1 MSDKEII
8 PYRPGLEGVTAGVSA
23 ISDVIAA
30 ENRLIYR
37 GYDIRDLA
45 KHCSFE
51 EVAYLVLYG
60 QLPTRAQ
67 LEAFN
72 AALIADRELPVEV
85 YNVLHAL
92 PKESNLMAA
101 LQAGVATLGMMDPHA
116 DDHSHEANLRKA
128 IRLTASMA
136 TLVANG
142 YRILHGQDPIKPNPN
157 LGHAA
162 NFLYMLTGHAP
173 EPLRAEVMNL
183 TFILYTEHGYNAS
196 TFTAR
201 VIASTLAD
209 IYSAVVGA
217 IGALRGSLHG
227 GANEAAMEA
236 MLDIGTP
243 ERAEP
248 WVMEKLAQKARIMGF
263 GHREYKTGDI
273 RAVIL
278 KDYVRRVAEHT
289 GRTDLYQ
296 IQETMERVMQ
306 REKNLFP
313 NVDFPAAAIY
323 YMMDIPI
330 PLYTPIFAAARIVGW
345 SAHIIEQHDN
355 NRLIR
360 PRSDY
365 NGPRDLPF
373 TPIEQRG

>member
-1 MSDKEII
+1 MSEKEII
-8 PYRPGLEGVTAGVSA
+8 PYRPGLEGVTAGISA

-45 KHCSFE
+45 QHCSFE
-51 EVAYLVLYG
+51 EVAYLLLMG

-67 LEAFN
+67 LEQFEGELKAQ
-72 AALIADRELPVEV
+72 RELPDAV
-85 YNVLHAL
+85 YSVLRTL
-92 PKESNLMAA
+92 PKGGNLMAA
-101 LQAGVATLGMMDPHA
+101 LQAGVATLGMLDPTA
-116 DDHSHEANLRKA
+116 DDNSHEANLRKA
-128 IRLTASMA
+128 VRLTASMA

-142 YRILHGQDPIKPNPN
+142 YRILNGQEPVPPHPT

-162 NFLYMLTGHAP
+162 NFLYMLFGREP
-173 EPLRAEVMNL
+173 EPLHAQVMNL
-183 TFILYTEHGYNAS
+183 TFILYAEHGYNAS
-196 TFTAR
+196 TFTAH

-209 IYSAVVGA
+209 MYSAVVGA
-217 IGALRGSLHG
+217 IGALRGPLHG

-236 MLDIGTP
+236 ILEIGTP
-243 ERAEP
+243 DRAEA
-248 WVMEKLAQKARIMGF
+248 WVLEKLAQKARIMGF

-278 KDYVRRVAEHT
+278 KQYVRQLAEHT
-289 GRTDLYQ
+289 GRMDLYQ
-296 IQETMERVMQ
+296 IQEIMEQVML
-306 REKNLFP
+306 REKNLYP
-313 NVDFPAAAIY
+313 NVDFPAAAVY
-323 YMMDIPI
+323 YMMGIPI

-345 SAHIIEQHDN
+345 TAHVIEQHDE

-365 NGPRDLPF
+365 KGPRDLTF
-373 TPIEQRG
+373 VPIEQRG

>member
-1 MSDKEII
+1 MSDKEIV

-45 KHCSFE
+45 QHCEFE
-51 EVAYLVLYG
+51 EVAYLVLMG
-60 QLPTRAQ
+60 ALPTRAQ
-67 LEAFN
+67 LEAFK
-72 AALIADRELPVEV
+72 AELVADRELPAEV
-85 YNVLHAL
+85 YAVLRAL
-92 PKESNLMAA
+92 PHRGNLMAA
-101 LQAGVATLGMMDPHA
+101 LQAGVAALGMLDPHA
-116 DDHSHEANLRKA
+116 DDHSHEANLKKA

-142 YRILHGQDPIKPNPN
+142 YRILQGQEPVKPNPR

-162 NFLYMLTGHAP
+162 NFLYMLFDREP
-173 EPLRAEVMNL
+173 EPLQAQVMNL

-209 IYSAVVGA
+209 MYSAVAGA
-217 IGALRGSLHG
+217 IGALRGALHG

-248 WVMEKLAQKARIMGF
+248 WVLEKLAHKERIMGF

-278 KDYVRRVAEHT
+278 KDYVRQVAEQT

-296 IQETMERVMQ
+296 IQETMERVML

-323 YMMDIPI
+323 YMMGIPI

-365 NGPRDLPF
+365 NGARDLKF
-373 TPIEQRG
+373 VPIDQRG

>member
-72 AALIADRELPVEV
+72 AELIADRELPVEV

>member
-51 EVAYLVLYG
+51 EVAYLVLMG

-67 LEAFN
+67 LEQFN
-72 AALIADRELPVEV
+72 TELLANRELPTEV
-85 YNVLHAL
+85 YDVLQAL

-101 LQAGVATLGMMDPHA
+101 LQAGVATLGMMDHHA
-116 DDHSHEANLRKA
+116 DDHSHESNLKKA

-142 YRILHGQDPIKPNPN
+142 YRILHCQDPVKPHPK

-162 NFLYMLTGHAP
+162 NFLYMLSGREP
-173 EPLRAEVMNL
+173 EPLHAEVMNL
-183 TFILYTEHGYNAS
+183 TFILYAEHGYNAS

-209 IYSAVVGA
+209 MYSAVVGA

-236 MLDIGTP
+236 MLEIGTP
-243 ERAEP
+243 ERTES
-248 WVMEKLAQKARIMGF
+248 WVMEKLSQKARIMGF

-278 KDYVRRVAEHT
+278 KDYVRQVAEQT

-296 IQETMERVMQ
+296 IQETMERVML

-313 NVDFPAAAIY
+313 NVDFPAAAVY
-323 YMMDIPI
+323 YMMGIPI

-373 TPIEQRG
+373 VPIDQRG

>member
-8 PYRPGLEGVTAGVSA
+8 PYRPGLEGVTAGISA

-60 QLPTRAQ
+60 HLPTRAQ
-67 LEAFN
+67 LDAFN

-142 YRILHGQDPIKPNPN
+142 YRILHGQDPIKPDPN

-162 NFLYMLTGHAP
+162 NFLYMLSGHAP
-173 EPLRAEVMNL
+173 EPLYAEVMNL

-217 IGALRGSLHG
+217 IGALRGALHG

-278 KDYVRRVAEHT
+278 KDYVRQIAQHT

-313 NVDFPAAAIY
+313 NVDFPAAAVY
-323 YMMDIPI
+323 YMMGIPI

-373 TPIEQRG
+373 TPLEQRG

>member
-1 MSDKEII
+1 MSEKEII
-8 PYRPGLEGVTAGVSA
+8 PYRPGLEGVTAGISA

-45 KHCSFE
+45 QHCTFE
-51 EVAYLVLYG
+51 EVAYLLLMG
-60 QLPTRAQ
+60 ELPTRAQ
-67 LEAFN
+67 LQQFEAELK
-72 AALIADRELPVEV
+72 AHRELPDAV
-85 YNVLHAL
+85 YQVLHAL
-92 PKESNLMAA
+92 PKQSNPMAA
-101 LQAGVATLGMMDPHA
+101 LQVGVATLGMLDPNA
-116 DDHSHEANLRKA
+116 DDNSHAANLKKA

-136 TLVANG
+136 TLVANS
-142 YRILHGQDPIKPNPN
+142 YRILHGQEPIAPHPN

-162 NFLYMLTGHAP
+162 NFLYMLFGREP
-173 EPLRAEVMNL
+173 EPLHAQVMNL
-183 TFILYTEHGYNAS
+183 TFILYAEHGYNAS

-209 IYSAVVGA
+209 MYSAVVGA
-217 IGALRGSLHG
+217 IGALRGALHG

-236 MLDIGTP
+236 ILEIGTP
-243 ERAEP
+243 ERAEA
-248 WVMEKLAQKARIMGF
+248 WVMEKLAHKARIMGF
-263 GHREYKTGDI
+263 GHREYKTGDA

-278 KDYVRRVAEHT
+278 KAYVRQLAEHA
-289 GRTDLYQ
+289 GRMDIYH
-296 IQETMERVMQ
+296 IQEIMEQVML

-313 NVDFPAAAIY
+313 NVDFPAAAVY
-323 YMMDIPI
+323 YLMGIPI

-345 SAHIIEQHDN
+345 AAHVMEQHDE

-365 NGPRDLPF
+365 KGPRDLTFVPLA
-373 TPIEQRG
+373 QRG

>member
-1 MSDKEII
+1 MSEKEII
-8 PYRPGLEGVTAGVSA
+8 PYRPGLEGVTAGISA

-45 KHCSFE
+45 HHCTFE
-51 EVAYLVLYG
+51 EVAYLLLMG
-60 QLPTRAQ
+60 ELPTRAQ
-67 LEAFN
+67 LQQFEAELK
-72 AALIADRELPVEV
+72 AHRELPDAV
-85 YNVLHAL
+85 YQVLRAL
-92 PKESNLMAA
+92 PKQSNPMAA
-101 LQAGVATLGMMDPHA
+101 LQVGVATLGMLDPNA
-116 DDHSHEANLRKA
+116 DDNSHEANLKKA

-136 TLVANG
+136 TLVANS
-142 YRILHGQDPIKPNPN
+142 YRILHGQEPTAPHSN

-162 NFLYMLTGHAP
+162 NFLYMLFGREP
-173 EPLRAEVMNL
+173 EPLHAQVMNL
-183 TFILYTEHGYNAS
+183 TFILYAEHGYNAS

-209 IYSAVVGA
+209 MYSAVVGA
-217 IGALRGSLHG
+217 IGALRGALHG

-236 MLDIGTP
+236 MLEIGTP
-243 ERAEP
+243 ERAEA

-263 GHREYKTGDI
+263 GHREYKTGDV

-278 KDYVRRVAEHT
+278 KAYVRQLAEHT
-289 GRTDLYQ
+289 GRIDIYH
-296 IQETMERVMQ
+296 IQEIMEQVMQ

-313 NVDFPAAAIY
+313 NVDFPAAAVY
-323 YMMDIPI
+323 YLMGIPI

-345 SAHIIEQHDN
+345 AAHVMEQHDE

-365 NGPRDLPF
+365 KGPRDLTFVPLA
-373 TPIEQRG
+373 QRS

>member
-1 MSDKEII
+1 MSEKEII
-8 PYRPGLEGVTAGVSA
+8 PYRPGLEGVTAGISA

-45 KHCSFE
+45 QHCSFE
-51 EVAYLVLYG
+51 EVAYLVLMG
-60 QLPTRAQ
+60 ELPNRAQ
-67 LEAFN
+67 LEQFTESLKAQ
-72 AALIADRELPVEV
+72 RELPNEV
-85 YNVLHAL
+85 YAVLRAL
-92 PKESNLMAA
+92 PKQGNLMAA
-101 LQAGVATLGMMDPHA
+101 LQAGVATLGMLDPAA

-128 IRLTASMA
+128 VRLTASMA

-142 YRILHGQDPIKPNPN
+142 YRILQGQEPIAPNPN

-162 NFLYMLTGHAP
+162 NFLYMLFGREP
-173 EPLRAEVMNL
+173 EPLHAEVMNL
-183 TFILYTEHGYNAS
+183 TFILYAEHGYNAS

-236 MLDIGTP
+236 MLEIGSP
-243 ERAEP
+243 DRAEA

-278 KDYVRRVAEHT
+278 KDYVRRVAEQT

-296 IQETMERVMQ
+296 IQETMERVML
-306 REKNLFP
+306 REKNLYP

-323 YMMDIPI
+323 YMMGIPI

-345 SAHIIEQHDN
+345 SAHVIEQHDN

-365 NGPRDLPF
+365 SGPRDLPF
-373 TPIEQRG
+373 VPLDQRG

>member
-1 MSDKEII
+1 MSEKDII
-8 PYRPGLEGVTAGVSA
+8 PYRPGLEGVTAGISA

-45 KHCSFE
+45 KHCTFE
-51 EVAYLVLYG
+51 EVAYLILMG

-67 LEAFN
+67 LEQFDAQ
-72 AALIADRELPVEV
+72 LKSQRELPDEV
-85 YNVLHAL
+85 YAVLRAL
-92 PKESNLMAA
+92 PRGGNLMAA
-101 LQAGVATLGMMDPHA
+101 LQAGVATLGMLDPTA
-116 DDHSHEANLRKA
+116 DDHSHEANLKKA

-142 YRILHGQDPIKPNPN
+142 YRILQGQSPVNPNPN

-162 NFLYMLTGHAP
+162 NFLYMLFEREP
-173 EPLRAEVMNL
+173 EPLHAEVMNL
-183 TFILYTEHGYNAS
+183 TFILYAEHGYNAS
-196 TFTAR
+196 TFTAH

-236 MLDIGTP
+236 MLEIGTP
-243 ERAEP
+243 DRAEA

-263 GHREYKTGDI
+263 GHREYKTGDT

-278 KDYVRRVAEHT
+278 KEYVRRVAEQT
-289 GRTDLYQ
+289 GRMDIYQ
-296 IQETMERVMQ
+296 IQDIMERVML
-306 REKNLFP
+306 REKNLYP
-313 NVDFPAAAIY
+313 NVDFPAAALY
-323 YMMDIPI
+323 YMMGIPI

-345 SAHIIEQHDN
+345 SAHVIEQHDN

-365 NGPRDLPF
+365 SGPRDLPF
-373 TPIEQRG
+373 VPLDRRG

>member
-1 MSDKEII
+1 MSEKEII
-8 PYRPGLEGVTAGVSA
+8 PYRPGLEGVTAGISA

-45 KHCSFE
+45 QHCSFE
-51 EVAYLVLYG
+51 EVAYLVLMG
-60 QLPTRAQ
+60 ELPNRAQ
-67 LEAFN
+67 LEQFTESLKAQ
-72 AALIADRELPVEV
+72 RELPNEV
-85 YNVLHAL
+85 YAVLRAL
-92 PKESNLMAA
+92 PKQGNLMAA
-101 LQAGVATLGMMDPHA
+101 LQAGVATLGMLDPAA

-128 IRLTASMA
+128 VRLTASMA

-142 YRILHGQDPIKPNPN
+142 YRILQGQEPIAPNPN

-162 NFLYMLTGHAP
+162 NFLYMLFGREP
-173 EPLRAEVMNL
+173 EPLHAEVMNL
-183 TFILYTEHGYNAS
+183 TFILYAEHGYNAS

-236 MLDIGTP
+236 MLEIGSP
-243 ERAEP
+243 DRAEA

-278 KDYVRRVAEHT
+278 KDYVRRVAEQT

-296 IQETMERVMQ
+296 IQETMERVML
-306 REKNLFP
+306 REKNLYP

-323 YMMDIPI
+323 YMMGIPI

-345 SAHIIEQHDN
+345 SAHVIEQHDN

-365 NGPRDLPF
+365 RGPRDLPF
-373 TPIEQRG
+373 VPLDQRG

>member
-1 MSDKEII
+1 MSEKEII
-8 PYRPGLEGVTAGVSA
+8 PYRPGLEGVTAGISA

-45 KHCSFE
+45 QHCTFE
-51 EVAYLVLYG
+51 EVAYLLLMG
-60 QLPTRAQ
+60 ELPTRAQ
-67 LEAFN
+67 LQQFEAELK
-72 AALIADRELPVEV
+72 AYRELPDAV
-85 YNVLHAL
+85 YQVLHAL
-92 PKESNLMAA
+92 PKQSNPMAA
-101 LQAGVATLGMMDPHA
+101 LQVGVATLGMLDPNA
-116 DDHSHEANLRKA
+116 DNNSHEANLKKA
-128 IRLTASMA
+128 IRLTGSMA
-136 TLVANG
+136 TLVANS
-142 YRILHGQDPIKPNPN
+142 YRILHGQEPISPHPN

-162 NFLYMLTGHAP
+162 NFLYMLFGREP
-173 EPLRAEVMNL
+173 EPLHAQVMNL
-183 TFILYTEHGYNAS
+183 TFILYAEHGYNAS

-209 IYSAVVGA
+209 MYSAVVGA
-217 IGALRGSLHG
+217 IGALRGALHG

-236 MLDIGTP
+236 ILEIGTP
-243 ERAEP
+243 ERAEA

-263 GHREYKTGDI
+263 GHREYKTGDV

-278 KDYVRRVAEHT
+278 KAYVRQLAEHA
-289 GRTDLYQ
+289 GRMDIYQ
-296 IQETMERVMQ
+296 IQEIMEQVML

-313 NVDFPAAAIY
+313 NVDFPAAAVY
-323 YMMDIPI
+323 YLMGIPI

-345 SAHIIEQHDN
+345 AAHVMEQHDE

-365 NGPRDLPF
+365 KGPRNLTFVPLD
-373 TPIEQRG
+373 QRG

>member
-45 KHCSFE
+45 RHCSFE
-51 EVAYLVLYG
+51 EVAYLVLIG
-60 QLPTRAQ
+60 ELPTRAQ
-67 LEAFN
+67 LEQFN
-72 AALIADRELPVEV
+72 AELRANRELPAEV
-85 YNVLHAL
+85 YNALHAL
-92 PKESNLMAA
+92 PKESNMMSA
-101 LQAGVATLGMMDPHA
+101 LQVGVATLGMMDPHA
-116 DDHSHEANLRKA
+116 DAHSHEANLNKA

-142 YRILHGQDPIKPNPN
+142 YRILHRQDPVKPNPN

-162 NFLYMLTGHAP
+162 NFLYMLRGHEP
-173 EPLRAEVMNL
+173 EPLHAEVMNL
-183 TFILYTEHGYNAS
+183 TFILYAEHGYNAS

-236 MLDIGTP
+236 MLDIGAP

-278 KDYVRRVAEHT
+278 KEYVRKVAEQT
-289 GRTDLYQ
+289 GRLDLYE
-296 IQETMERVMQ
+296 IQEIMERVML

-323 YMMDIPI
+323 YMMGIPI

-345 SAHIIEQHDN
+345 SAHVIEQHDN

-373 TPIEQRG
+373 VPLDQRG

>member
-1 MSDKEII
+1 MSEKEII
-8 PYRPGLEGVTAGVSA
+8 PYRPGLEGVTAGISA

-45 KHCSFE
+45 QHCTFE
-51 EVAYLVLYG
+51 EVAYLLLMG
-60 QLPTRAQ
+60 ELPTRAQ
-67 LEAFN
+67 LQQFETELKAHREPPEA
-72 AALIADRELPVEV
+72 V
-85 YNVLHAL
+85 YQVLRAL
-92 PKESNLMAA
+92 PKQGSPMAA
-101 LQAGVATLGMMDPHA
+101 LQVGVATLGMLDPAANDNSHA
-116 DDHSHEANLRKA
+116 ANLKKA

-136 TLVANG
+136 TLVANS
-142 YRILHGQDPIKPNPN
+142 YRILQGQDPVAPRSD

-162 NFLYMLTGHAP
+162 NFLYMLFGREP
-173 EPLRAEVMNL
+173 EPLHAQVMNL
-183 TFILYTEHGYNAS
+183 TFILYAEHGYNAS

-209 IYSAVVGA
+209 MYSAVVGA
-217 IGALRGSLHG
+217 IGALRGALHG

-236 MLDIGTP
+236 ILEIGTP
-243 ERAEP
+243 ERAEA

-263 GHREYKTGDI
+263 GHREYKTGDA
-273 RAVIL
+273 RAIIL
-278 KDYVRRVAEHT
+278 KPYVRQLAEHA
-289 GRTDLYQ
+289 GRMDIYQ
-296 IQETMERVMQ
+296 IQEIMEQVML

-313 NVDFPAAAIY
+313 NVDFPAAAVY
-323 YMMDIPI
+323 YLMGIPI

-345 SAHIIEQHDN
+345 AAHVMEQHDE

-365 NGPRDLPF
+365 KGPRDLTFVPLD
-373 TPIEQRG
+373 QRG